1 MTIGSHQSAIGK
13 SQTHIT
19 PKWLL
24 DKLGPFAFDP
34 CAAPNQP
41 WPCARSSVVLGGL
54 DMPWPPG
61 RIFLN
66 PPFDRR
72 IVGAFV
78 HRLALHGDGIALLHV
93 RPEAEWFQ
101 PVWREAK
108 GVLMLRTRIKF
119 CLETGEEQPF
129 NSGAPV
135 CLVAFGQR
143 NLEALRDCGL
153 QGTLLTDWESIE

>member
-24 DKLGPFAFDP
+24 DKLGEFDFDP
-34 CAAPNQP
+34 CAAAVQP
-41 WPCARSSVVLGGL
+41 WPCARDSAVMDGL
-54 DMPWPPG
+54 ERHWHG
-61 RIFLN
+61 RVFLN

-72 IVGAFV
+72 VVGAFIFK
-78 HRLALHGDGIALLHV
+78 LARHNNGIALLHV

-101 PVWREAK
+101 PVWRQAK

-135 CLVAFGQR
+135 CLAAFGQR
-143 NLEALRDCGL
+143 NLETLRDCGI
-153 QGTLLTDWESIE
+153 QGTLLTDWEDIE